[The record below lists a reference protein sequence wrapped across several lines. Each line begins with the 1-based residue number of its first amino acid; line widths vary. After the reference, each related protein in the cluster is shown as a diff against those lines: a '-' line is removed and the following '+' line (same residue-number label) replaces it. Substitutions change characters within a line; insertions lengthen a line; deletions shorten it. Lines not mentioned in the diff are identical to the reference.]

1 MESHCSAQRT
11 EFWVSVLGV
20 FPSWTVAVMG
30 SWRGVGCLVG
40 VMTGLFSLGSV
51 VGVMFVRGVGR
62 LACSSDLGWLQR
74 RWRGDLWKRLQD
86 GRRCLRFGLRTG
98 ACEERR
104 SRGRFQQTFGTM
116 RALWRKTGKGEGAMD
131 KGLRQKLLRTGDK
144 GVCVWQ
150 TQKGSKFKLEK
161 VEVKVFWCG
170 LKEKLK
176 YLSSKQQPIRYQCH
190 WWLMQMILLLFCY
203 TELYMT
209 TWVIMKCSYKVCQER
224 TMEINNSKIMRITIK
239 ITQNND

>member
-40 VMTGLFSLGSV
+40 WVVGVMTGLFSLGSV

-62 LACSSDLGWLQR
+62 LASSSDLGWLQC

-104 SRGRFQQTFGTM
+104 SRGRFQQTFSTM
-116 RALWRKTGKGEGAMD
+116 RALWRKMGKGEGTMD
-131 KGLRQKLLRTGDK
+131 EGLRQKLLRTRDK
-144 GVCVWQ
+144 GMGV
-150 TQKGSKFKLEK
+150 TKTKK
-161 VEVKVFWCG
+161 EVD
-170 LKEKLK
+170 
-176 YLSSKQQPIRYQCH
+176 SS
-190 WWLMQMILLLFCY
+190 
-203 TELYMT
+203 
-209 TWVIMKCSYKVCQER
+209 
-224 TMEINNSKIMRITIK
+224 
-239 ITQNND
+239 